1 MGRLGKTGW
10 VVGAGVLVATYD
22 LGALGSALVAL
33 RGQWHLSAGDSSLL
47 GVLTLSGMLIAALG
61 AGALS
66 DRFGR
71 RHLLSVDFVL
81 FVVAELA
88 SAAAPGAGVEAVARF
103 FVGVAIGAEYAVA
116 FPYLAELLP
125 GHRASRS
132 MAWILWA
139 ANFGMLVAYGL
150 GALLVP
156 AFADGWRVL
165 LGLGALGAVP
175 LVALRS
181 RIPESEPWQRSEHHD
196 LGEALRRAWRPE
208 ARRSLVASAGS
219 WFAYQAGDQGL
230 SLFLPLLLVGVLGT
244 KGAGLGASVGVKA
257 VTIPAALMTVALIA
271 RLGTTRLQLIG
282 FVGRALGLLGAATAL
297 ALRAPIGVVLASLV
311 VAFFFGAGGPDKTT
325 VIHPALAGETSTR
338 GTGQGL
344 SEAAGRAGGLAGIA
358 AWGLLVP
365 LGGDAAGLAFYGV
378 LAVVGGALTWL
389 GRQAPTAAT
398 RPPLTPRAPATARRA
413 EGA

>member
-1 MGRLGKTGW
+1 M
-10 VVGAGVLVATYD
+10 GAGVLVATYD

-33 RGQWHLSAGDSSLL
+33 RSQWHLSASASSLL
-47 GVLTLSGMLIAALG
+47 GVLTLAGMLVAAAS
-61 AGALS
+61 AGPLS

-71 RHLLSVDFVL
+71 RHLLTADFVL
-81 FVVAELA
+81 FVVAELV
-88 SAAAPGAGVEAVARF
+88 SAAAPGAGVEAAARF

-125 GHRASRS
+125 GHRAPRS
-132 MAWILWA
+132 MAWIMWT
-139 ANFGMLVAYGL
+139 ANFGMLLAYGL

-175 LVALRS
+175 LVVLRS
-181 RIPESEPWQRSEHHD
+181 RIPESEPWSRAEHHR

-208 ARRSLVASAGS
+208 ARRSLVSSAGS

-257 VTIPAALMTVALIA
+257 VTIPAALLTVALIA
-271 RLGTTRLQLIG
+271 RLGTTRLQLLG
-282 FVGRALGLLGAATAL
+282 FAGRALGLLGAAVAL
-297 ALRAPIGVVLASLV
+297 ALGAPTALVLAALV

-325 VIHPALAGETSTR
+325 VIRPALTGETSTR
-338 GTGQGL
+338 ATGQGL
-344 SEAAGRAGGLAGIA
+344 SEAAGRAGGLVGIA

-365 LGGDAAGLAFYGV
+365 LGGAQAGLAFYGA
-378 LAVVGGALTWL
+378 LAVLGGVLTWL

-398 RPPLTPRAPATARRA
+398 RPPLTPQAPATARRA
-413 EGA
+413 AGA